1 LNRELVNCLLIANER
16 PIDIQDIRV
25 AVKNMRLYESGVGN
39 APIIPIKVVL
49 CVCIYI
55 PAMAGPTD
63 APIIRIS
70 VLIPSETPIS
80 FLGVVNMITFIAPT
94 FVNESP
100 VDRIARSAETRNSVE

>member
-1 LNRELVNCLLIANER
+1 MGNLVSCLLRASER
-16 PIDIQDIRV
+16 PIDIHEIRV
-25 AVKNMRLYESGVGN
+25 AVKNMRLYESGVGK
-39 APIIPIKVVL
+39 APTIPGNEVL

-94 FVNESP
+94 FVNERP
-100 VDRIARSAETRNSVE
+100 VDKITRSAETRNSVE